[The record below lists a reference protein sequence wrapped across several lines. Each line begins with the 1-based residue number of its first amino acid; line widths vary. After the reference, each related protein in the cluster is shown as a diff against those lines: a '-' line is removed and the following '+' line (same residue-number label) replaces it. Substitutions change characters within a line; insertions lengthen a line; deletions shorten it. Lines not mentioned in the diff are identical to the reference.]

1 MTTTHAEFVDAH
13 RGLFDHFVGLTERLS
28 DEQMAVQSLCPDWDV
43 RGVIRHVIGAEY
55 WLLGWEPS
63 DQAPPPFERFGEWEA
78 RVAGLGRSDF
88 AAAVGEITAAR
99 LAELEAMAPEVVDRP
114 SFTPAGTATY
124 GRFLQVRVFD
134 LWVHQR
140 DIAIPLGEPT
150 DDTGRMAE
158 IALDEVDTSIGYIVG
173 KRIGLDDGLGLT
185 FRIRGGVDRD
195 IHVRVDGRAA
205 RVDELED
212 PVAVVTADVGTF
224 VMLAAGRVDPQEQID
239 AGAIGWEGDPGWGE
253 KAARNLAYTR

>member
-1 MTTTHAEFVDAH
+1 MTAPFPDLVDAH
-13 RGLFDHFVGLTERLS
+13 RGLFAQFDDLTGRLS
-28 DEQMAVQSLCPDWDV
+28 DEELAVQSLCPDWDV
-43 RGVIRHVIGAEY
+43 KDVITHVIGAEY

-63 DQAPPPFERFGEWEA
+63 DEAPPPFERFGEWEA
-78 RVAGLGRSDF
+78 RVRGLARSDF
-88 AAAVGEITAAR
+88 AAAVAEVTAGR
-99 LAELEAMAPEVVDRP
+99 LAELEAMGPDAADRP
-114 SFTPAGTATY
+114 SFTPAGVATY

-134 LWVHQR
+134 FWVHRR
-140 DIAIPLGEPT
+140 DIAIPLGEAT
-150 DDTGRMAE
+150 DDGGTGAE

-195 IHVRVDGRAA
+195 IHAVVAGRAA
-205 RVDELED
+205 RVDTLDD

-224 VMLAAGRVDPQEQID
+224 VMLAAGRVDPQERID
-239 AGAIGWEGDPGWGE
+239 AGAISWEGDAAWGE